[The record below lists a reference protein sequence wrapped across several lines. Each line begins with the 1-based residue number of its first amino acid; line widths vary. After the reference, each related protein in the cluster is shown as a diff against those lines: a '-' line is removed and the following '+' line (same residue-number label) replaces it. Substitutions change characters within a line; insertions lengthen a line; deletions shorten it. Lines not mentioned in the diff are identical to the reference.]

1 MEGDVHQLF
10 KEIRTIREEIVY
22 IRRHMPDREMF
33 LTAEEKRL
41 LEESFANERQGTML
55 SGAALR
61 KKLRL

>member
-1 MEGDVHQLF
+1 MEEDVHQLF
-10 KEIRTIREEIVY
+10 KEIRTIRDEVIY

-41 LEESFANERQGTML
+41 LEESFVNERRTML
-55 SGAALR
+55 TGAALR